1 MKNRSYQTHYGP
13 GHYYKNN
20 LNDLVIRCVSSK
32 KKKDF
37 VEIVNKVLSVEKKE
51 MNKRPN
57 IDHLIKRILVERR
70 KEERKNIFIFTLVL
84 TVAAGIMTFAFYS

>member
-1 MKNRSYQTHYGP
+1 MSSQ
-13 GHYYKNN
+13 YKENKFSTENLLTPPTSSQNN
-20 LNDLVIRCVSSK
+20 IDDTV
-32 KKKDF
+32 
-37 VEIVNKVLSVEKKE
+37 
-51 MNKRPN
+51 RPN